1 MLLEL
6 RSSTPNVMNYGET
19 GIFHFKVIIKE
30 RMIKYWSGTI
40 LGKEEK
46 DSYIAYDIFKSSLS
60 NNGLEKEWVLYIHK
74 ILKTDDYVNWHFI
87 EDFIVNYHVKVI
99 RRDKKIYCFITWYNL
114 VQNSPSCQSLN
125 KHIKLNFETDFYLNR
140 IPESLRVY
148 ISKSQT
154 SNHRLPIQKS
164 CYDGTLREERTCTLC
179 NEYLVGDE
187 FHFIL
192 DCRNLK

>member
-1 MLLEL
+1 M
-6 RSSTPNVMNYGET
+6 
-19 GIFHFKVIIKE
+19 
-30 RMIKYWSGTI
+30 
-40 LGKEEK
+40 
-46 DSYIAYDIFKSSLS
+46 
-60 NNGLEKEWVLYIHK
+60 
-74 ILKTDDYVNWHFI
+74 
-87 EDFIVNYHVKVI
+87 
-99 RRDKKIYCFITWYNL
+99 
-114 VQNSPSCQSLN
+114 QNSPSCQSLN

-154 SNHRLPIQKS
+154 SNHRLPIQKG

-192 DCRNLK
+192 ECKNLQLIELRNQYISPYYSNSPSLKKTNRII